1 MIGIS
6 LLTLDPWTVGG
17 TQTHAREL
25 VRALAEHGTLDYR
38 VYVSEIAP
46 EAAASCEPSSCRSS
60 RRAAA
65 AWVGSPV

>member
-17 TQTHAREL
+17 TQTYAREL
-25 VRALAEHGTLDYR
+25 VRALAEHGELDYR

-46 EAAASCEPSSCRSS
+46 DAGGGLPTVGRAGVPGEP
-60 RRAAA
+60 
-65 AWVGSPV
+65 